1 MRISGAG
8 MTRTAISAVRANA
21 RGGGKILFLAAF
33 LFACFLFWWLP
44 SLVFRFLV
52 HTVDP
57 VQNSTLMVSVVALGC
72 FVAAYLLPI
81 RWLTVSRFPTPVL
94 DGCQRFAFAATV
106 FLGVPAVLLALAF
119 MRSRAGVDYGSGE
132 GLPGIYQAVFYA
144 HMFVGF
150 LALGT
155 AHPEREG
162 WRRVLTV
169 CALITL
175 PRLIVSLHWGRFFIA
190 QAVVPILFIAVSRG
204 WIALHAKRLMQ
215 LALVAIAI
223 IFVPALTR
231 GDDLSGSSALVQ
243 FFASGSTL
251 GLYQDNVNLN
261 LSGRCPPLLVSLTAK
276 IVPYSALHL
285 CVIDLWGMQ
294 NLPATLDRL
303 LAYNAPGSEILLIGP
318 GSNYLLE
325 LSVTGGLAAVL
336 IGSALFGLC
345 CRFFVAGVGM
355 RSAFAGIWADC
366 LTRAMLAP
374 RGDLGYVFEQVP
386 ALVAATGLLI
396 LLVTAG
402 QLLRVGAPRA
412 PVLGPCAPP
421 IPQNGSAA

>member
-1 MRISGAG
+1 MTGTATLSVQEDTRGSGK
-8 MTRTAISAVRANA
+8 V
-21 RGGGKILFLAAF
+21 LFLAAF
-33 LFACFLFWWLP
+33 LFACVLFWWLP
-44 SLVFRFLV
+44 SVVFRFLL

-57 VQNSTLMVSVVALGC
+57 VQNSTLMVSVVALAC

-81 RWLTVSRFPTPVL
+81 RWRTVSRIRTPVL

-106 FLGVPAVLLALAF
+106 LLGVPAVLLALAF

-144 HMFVGF
+144 HMFAGF
-150 LALGT
+150 MALGT
-155 AHPEREG
+155 ARPERDG
-162 WRRVLTV
+162 WRRVLTI
-169 CALITL
+169 CALVTL
-175 PRLIVSLHWGRFFIA
+175 PRLIVSLHWGRFFLA
-190 QAVVPILFIAVSRG
+190 QAVVPILFIVISRG
-204 WIALHAKRLMQ
+204 WIALHAKRVLQ
-215 LALVAIAI
+215 LALVAIVI

-231 GDDLSGSSALVQ
+231 GDDLAGSTALAQ

-251 GLYQDNVNLN
+251 RLYQDNVDLD

-276 IVPYSALHL
+276 FIPYGALHA

-325 LSVTGGLAAVL
+325 LSVTGGVTAVL
-336 IGSALFGLC
+336 MGSALFGLC
-345 CRFFVAGVGM
+345 CRFFVAGVGT
-355 RSAFAGIWADC
+355 RSVFAGIWADC
-366 LTRAMLAP
+366 LTRALLAP

-386 ALVAATGLLI
+386 ALLAAVA
-396 LLVTAG
+396 LVIAAVTCLR
-402 QLLRVGAPRA
+402 LLRAGAAGFHGLPTA
-412 PVLGPCAPP
+412 SEGV
-421 IPQNGSAA
+421 